1 MRMIIHLG
9 LPKSAS
15 STLQVGLSAC
25 EGIIFLG
32 LYPTCNVAEVPNQNF
47 EHMEIPYLKD
57 SRIKDF
63 YAGFSFA
70 KYDSRV
76 QAELYQSICSDYA
89 DADKALFFSCEALTS
104 PMFSEVTP
112 KVKLER
118 LVECCDDAEFLLIS
132 RNQEDV
138 IKSQYRDWPFDLS
151 VKGGRGLNLNEWCLN
166 ELRRSDDM
174 GPGRWFDYQR
184 LLEPLQGQFA
194 DGRLHVLLFEDFVHA
209 RERFCAD
216 LASLLKVDSALV
228 EACLADVQA
237 NRGVS
242 ARYNAYRK
250 FRRLLPASFSMRS
263 IMPKPLLNSAFR
275 FLNRGEAEVLELD
288 DAVRDQLVEHFS
300 ASNRA
305 VAEQLKLSLEG
316 KGYWV

>member
-1 MRMIIHLG
+1 MYKR
-9 LPKSAS
+9 
-15 STLQVGLSAC
+15 Q
-25 EGIIFLG
+25 
-32 LYPTCNVAEVPNQNF
+32 
-47 EHMEIPYLKD
+47 
-57 SRIKDF
+57 
-63 YAGFSFA
+63 
-70 KYDSRV
+70 
-76 QAELYQSICSDYA
+76 
-89 DADKALFFSCEALTS
+89 
-104 PMFSEVTP
+104 
-112 KVKLER
+112 
-118 LVECCDDAEFLLIS
+118 
-132 RNQEDV
+132 
-138 IKSQYRDWPFDLS
+138 
-151 VKGGRGLNLNEWCLN
+151 
-166 ELRRSDDM
+166 